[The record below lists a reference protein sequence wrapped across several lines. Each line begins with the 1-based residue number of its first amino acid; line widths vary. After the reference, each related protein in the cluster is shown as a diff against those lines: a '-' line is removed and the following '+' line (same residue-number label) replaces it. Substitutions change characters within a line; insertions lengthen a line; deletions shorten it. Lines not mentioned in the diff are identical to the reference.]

1 MLPNILKYEI
11 IFNRIIIKMKF
22 NLLLKLILLISLTQS
37 CKPQTE
43 SFDLFGFDFSETIE
57 NILTQHNLELLDG
70 KSEALTLFGFERFE
84 TTTPKLL
91 VFDGISLSNKKKGI
105 ENNIIFHFSTN
116 NNLIAMYEVNLYTEN
131 EVKNI
136 SETLNSKIGAP
147 HYSSKANEDVDL
159 KIWTNEKLKVYYFLM
174 TYENEENNMQKTEFT
189 VIDMNNKR
197 AKEWVDFRNFNYF
210 LD

>member
-1 MLPNILKYEI
+1 
-11 IFNRIIIKMKF
+11 MKF